1 MNNFQKYLAENNIQ
15 IEPVTFPAF
24 TKTALQAA
32 QSLNCSV
39 AQIAKTIAFWAAD
52 RPLLVI
58 ASGTNRISLPKL
70 KILTGQEIKI
80 MNAKEVQKT
89 LLYVIGG
96 VPPFGYLSQP
106 LTYLDQDLSIF
117 DQVYAAAGTPNSVFP
132 IAPSTLIELSQAH
145 PADVKE

>member
-32 QSLNCSV
+32 QALNCSV

-70 KILTGQEIKI
+70 KLLTG
-80 MNAKEVQKT
+80 QKT

-106 LTYLDQDLSIF
+106 LTYLDQDLSVF

-132 IAPSTLIELSQAH
+132 IAPSTLIKLSQAH